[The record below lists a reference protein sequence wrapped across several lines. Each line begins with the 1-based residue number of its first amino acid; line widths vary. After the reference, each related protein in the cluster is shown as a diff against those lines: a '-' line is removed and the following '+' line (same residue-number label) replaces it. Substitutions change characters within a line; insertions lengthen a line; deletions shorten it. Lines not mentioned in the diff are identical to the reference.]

1 MNLKPVNQN
10 FENIRQIGGTSI
22 LPKPVLSSP
31 IPEDKISINPS
42 EKSESSLQSINPAN
56 FKRPPEITETKE
68 TSKTDQLK
76 EASEKPDTFVF
87 VLNSSGETNCAKPL
101 IAAVKN
107 KGYRVKVIHFRQN
120 SKEILTSQGI
130 LKEEDFIDGT
140 NIAHLPRMN
149 SVFGNEIDPSKV
161 VKLVGTPHH
170 AFCRFAFS
178 KAKKENISTVALVDM
193 GVPGTGFG
201 FRHTFYKT
209 LTMADQIIVPNE
221 TIKKQLE
228 ARCSEVEQKSGFH
241 IDTQKVALGGNP
253 GFEAFKQLV
262 QLNRAKADEIRSEL
276 NIGKDD
282 IVLSFS
288 SQPTPQN
295 GKVLEI
301 FSESLKNLSAKY
313 PGKKIHALMCPHPR
327 DLYSV
332 GLKNMFGTESSISI
346 SQKTE
351 LLKSKL
357 TDDSNVVIHEMPKYT
372 MEKASAI
379 SHIVLTESST
389 TAYECAHSDISAI
402 FVRTPQQGKGGA
414 FPPFNRIPTSQTPE
428 DLANLIDNTLQNP
441 PKGLSEDLA
450 KVVTSDMKP
459 YLDVLLN
466 GVGE

>member
-1 MNLKPVNQN
+1 MNIKPVSQN
-10 FENIRQIGGTSI
+10 FEHIKQIGGTSI
-22 LPKPVLSSP
+22 TPKPVSSTP
-31 IPEDKISINPS
+31 VTQDKISINS
-42 EKSESSLQSINPAN
+42 AENSESPFQSVNPAN
-56 FKRPPEITETKE
+56 FKKTPETTETNDIL
-68 TSKTDQLK
+68 KTDQSQ
-76 EASEKPDTFVF
+76 ETSAKPDTFVF

-107 KGYRVKVIHFRQN
+107 KGFQVKVIHFRQN

-140 NIAHLPRMN
+140 NFAHLPRMN

-178 KAKKENISTVALVDM
+178 KAKKENIPTVALVDM

-201 FRHTFYKT
+201 HRHTFYKT
-209 LTMADQIIVPNE
+209 LTMADQIIVPND

-228 ARCSEVEQKSGFH
+228 TRCSEAEQKSGFH

-262 QLNRAKADEIRSEL
+262 QLNRAKADEIRSDL
-276 NIGKDD
+276 KIGKDD

-288 SQPTPQN
+288 SQPTPNN
-295 GKVLEI
+295 GKILEI
-301 FSESLKNLSAKY
+301 FSGALKNLSAKY

-332 GLKNMFGTESSISI
+332 GLKNLFGTESSISI
-346 SQKTE
+346 SQKTDM
-351 LLKSKL
+351 LKSCVS
-357 TDDSNVVIHEMPKYT
+357 DISNVVIHEMPKYT

-379 SHIVLTESST
+379 SHMVLTESST
-389 TAYECAHSDISAI
+389 TAYECAHSDIPAI

-428 DLANLIDNTLQNP
+428 DLAISIDNTLKNP
-441 PKGLSEDLA
+441 PKGLSEDLG
-450 KVVTSDMKP
+450 KVITSDMKP
-459 YLDVLLN
+459 YLDALMS